1 MSLEEINGI
10 ILNPVKLKEQ
20 CALIA
25 QNYDYENA
33 SYVLL
38 SDRVNRLCEEEEL
51 RSNAI
56 TGFKSQMS
64 NYKSVFD
71 ALCYANELD
80 KYDIIT
86 LNSILDS
93 ELGSDILDGTEIL
106 WEIKQAEDYYE
117 SCLWKKSYWYSEYM
131 NADWYEIVYSDLC
144 YYTYKYYENLANDAV
159 EDKTYWERRGELL
172 LDISAKLSGLFVKGN
187 EFRDCANEGINQI
200 ATAFNANTN
209 TYEAGYTSWKDKLL
223 SLIDDSVYMENGE
236 IDWNLIE
243 QILSK
248 DADAISDTEYM
259 LAAYAYMNADLEELS
274 DFFMMCRVP
283 DAVDKS
289 TWTSLYL
296 QYKLDNLSFGNM
308 YILTLDSKKI
318 NAVCRQANIY
328 QTNLLAIIRE
338 GDLDTESEDAL
349 IAKRG
354 NIIQRITMAKTLD
367 EIHSFYG
374 HRSQKDYFNFE
385 YTDEGLG
392 PDKSLKV
399 AYYSLMYAGDVSIA
413 ALDSHKFTVT
423 NTLRDSG
430 LTSFSYN
437 ELEDAS
443 LKELTSYSTAVVGN
457 NITKEAMN
465 KALTLITKSGV
476 ITFGLGLATDIY
488 ENKKNYN
495 YIYNTWSIA
504 KVLDVASRFDCCGNV
519 VIYDDNTI
527 KVSLYEGIHTK
538 QKVEK
543 IAILLGNDNWD
554 TEYLLEHT
562 SEVFQ
567 EYYDYMSEYGDK
579 AFEEII
585 EGD

>member
-1 MSLEEINGI
+1 MSLEEIDGI

-51 RSNAI
+51 RSNAVM
-56 TGFKSQMS
+56 GFKSQIS

-80 KYDIIT
+80 KYDINR

-106 WEIKQAEDYYE
+106 WEIKQAEDYCDN
-117 SCLWKKSYWYSEYM
+117 CLWKKSYWYSEYM

-144 YYTYKYYENLANDAV
+144 YYTYKYYENLADDAI
-159 EDKTYWERRGELL
+159 EDKSYWERRGELL

-200 ATAFNANTN
+200 ATAFDANTN

-223 SLIDDSVYMENGE
+223 SLIDDSIYTENGE
-236 IDWNLIE
+236 IDWDLIE

-248 DADAISDTEYM
+248 DTDAISDTEYM

-274 DFFMMCRVP
+274 DFFMMCKVP
-283 DAVDKS
+283 DDVDNS
-289 TWTSLYL
+289 TWTSLYFH
-296 QYKLDNLSFGNM
+296 YKLDNLSFGNM

-318 NAVCRQANIY
+318 DAVCRQANIY
-328 QTNLLAIIRE
+328 QTNLLAIIRD
-338 GDLDTESEDAL
+338 GDMDTASEDVL
-349 IAKRG
+349 IAERG

-374 HRSQKDYFNFE
+374 HQSQKDYFNFE

-392 PDKSLKV
+392 PYKSLKV
-399 AYYSLMYAGDVSIA
+399 TYYSLMYAGNESMA
-413 ALDSHKFTVT
+413 SLESHTFTVT
-423 NTLRDSG
+423 NTLRDKG
-430 LTSFSYN
+430 LLFFSN
-437 ELEDAS
+437 CELKDVL
-443 LKELTSYSTAVVGN
+443 LKELTSYSTVIVGN
-457 NITKEAMN
+457 NIAG
-465 KALTLITKSGV
+465 KAV
-476 ITFGLGLATDIY
+476 NDALGLVSKRGMAAFSLGLVKDIY
-488 ENKKNYN
+488 ENERKYSF
-495 YIYNTWSIA
+495 IIDSCSMGEIST
-504 KVLDVASRFDCCGNV
+504 VATYFDCCGNV
-519 VIYDDNTI
+519 VLYEDN
-527 KVSLYEGIHTK
+527 KVSVSIYEDIYTD
-538 QKVEK
+538 QRVEK
-543 IAILLGNDNWD
+543 IGNLLGNSKLD
-554 TEYLLEHT
+554 TEYLLENPD
-562 SEVFQ
+562 EVFQ
-567 EYYDYMSEYGDK
+567 DCYDYMSEYGDNE
-579 AFEEII
+579 FERIT